1 MMSAGEYRAWLGG
14 LIEGLS
20 GREMTAGALDSLIKR
35 IETNRPGAAV
45 ASRIVR
51 QPSPEEYPDYDGP
64 GAPPPSAEEMMSEAM
79 EVATVIPTPEA
90 PTPTQKKY
98 PPRAKRGGP
107 RGPLENTT
115 PLAAAPPYT
124 PDDPQVVRLG

>member
-20 GREMTAGALDSLIKR
+20 GREMTPGALDSLIKR
-35 IETNRPGAAV
+35 IETNRPGASAAPARV
-45 ASRIVR
+45 VR
-51 QPSPEEYPDYDGP
+51 QPLPTDYPDYDGP
-64 GAPPPSAEEMMSEAM
+64 GAPPPAAEEMMAEAM
-79 EVATVIPTPEA
+79 EVATAIPTPDA

-98 PPRAKRGGP
+98 PPRGKKPGK
-107 RGPLENTT
+107 LENTT